1 MLYILSMEYTSIG
14 KNDLKISKFALGTW
28 PFAGGELW
36 GHQDDNDSIE
46 AVIECYE
53 NGINFFDTAPG
64 YGDGRSEEVLGKA
77 IKKIRNSVIIGT
89 KIPPADLGKKNLS
102 ISVEK
107 SLKRLGTDYIDLMQI
122 HWPNHDIPIDETT
135 IELENLIKSGK
146 IKEVG
151 VSNFGLKDMSEIL
164 DELDIVT
171 NQLPYNAFWRAIE
184 HDIKPFCIEKD
195 IGIICY
201 STLAQ
206 GLLTGRYN
214 DVSEVPEGVSR
225 SRLFSKS
232 TSSLCRHNDPGC
244 EVELFKAIDDIKKF
258 SVKSNIQ
265 PATIAT
271 TWLKKQSGVLTLLIG
286 ARNKSEVQLN
296 INSFDYD
303 IDDSVLDEYVSF
315 TKKIKNHIGS
325 NPDMWNAVSEYR

>member
-1 MLYILSMEYTSIG
+1 MFYILSMEYTLIG

-36 GHQDDNDSIE
+36 GNQEDSDSIA
-46 AVIECYE
+46 AVNECFE

-64 YGDGRSEEVLGKA
+64 YGEGRSEEVLGKA
-77 IKKIRNSVIIGT
+77 IKNIRNSVVIGT
-89 KIPPADLGKKNLS
+89 KIPPADLGKGDVTL
-102 ISVEK
+102 SVEA
-107 SLKRLGTDYIDLMQI
+107 SLKRLETDYIDLMQI
-122 HWPNHDIPIDETT
+122 HWPNHDIPFDETAYE
-135 IELENLIKSGK
+135 IESLTNSGK
-146 IKEVG
+146 IKEIG
-151 VSNFGLKDMSEIL
+151 VSNFGVIDMTEIL
-164 DELDIVT
+164 EHSNIVT

-184 HDIKPFCIEKD
+184 HEIKPYCIEKN

-206 GLLTGRYN
+206 GLLTGRFN

-232 TSSLCRHNDPGC
+232 TSSLCRHNDTGC
-244 EVELFKAIDDIKKF
+244 EDDLFEAIKNIKKF
-258 SVKSNIQ
+258 SNEINLE

-271 TWLKKQSGVLTLLIG
+271 TWLKKQSGVLSLLIG
-286 ARNKSEVQLN
+286 ARNKNEVQLN
-296 INSFDYD
+296 INAFDYD
-303 IDDSVLDEYVSF
+303 VDDSILNEYISL
-315 TKKIKNHIGS
+315 TNKIKNHIGK

>member
-1 MLYILSMEYTSIG
+1 MFYILSMEYTLIG

-36 GHQDDNDSIE
+36 GNQEDSDSIA
-46 AVIECYE
+46 AVNECFE

-64 YGDGRSEEVLGKA
+64 YGEGRSEEVLGKA
-77 IKKIRNSVIIGT
+77 IKNIRNSVVIGT
-89 KIPPADLGKKNLS
+89 KIPPADLGKGDVTL
-102 ISVEK
+102 SVEA
-107 SLKRLGTDYIDLMQI
+107 SLKRLETDYIDLMQI
-122 HWPNHDIPIDETT
+122 HWPNHDIPFDETAYE
-135 IELENLIKSGK
+135 IESLINSGK
-146 IKEVG
+146 IKEIG
-151 VSNFGLKDMSEIL
+151 VSNFGVIDMTEIL
-164 DELDIVT
+164 EHSNIVT

-184 HDIKPFCIEKD
+184 HEIKPYCIEKN

-206 GLLTGRYN
+206 GLLTGRFN

-232 TSSLCRHNDPGC
+232 TSSLCRHNDTGC
-244 EVELFKAIDDIKKF
+244 EDELFEAIKNIKKF
-258 SVKSNIQ
+258 SNEINLD

-271 TWLKKQSGVLTLLIG
+271 TWLKKQSGVLSLLIG
-286 ARNKSEVQLN
+286 ARNKNEVQLN
-296 INSFDYD
+296 INAFDYD
-303 IDDSVLDEYVSF
+303 VDDSILNEYISL
-315 TKKIKNHIGS
+315 TNKIKNHIGK